1 MPPPE
6 QQQQQQQSSNN
17 NTRKQF
23 LVPPNSTLAQVVTET
38 YYFMLTRGMVQELLG
53 YFTST
58 AQKSLT
64 VGSAHAVCHSQ
75 QDFGLQL
82 QSFVGIVVQIKGVLQ
97 QNTVHQGV
105 LVLITG
111 TCVQPHALPFCH
123 SLLLVPTSSSSSA
136 EDDDDA
142 TNTNGGCCGFQ
153 IQNDAL
159 CFLTADA
166 PTAPTEE
173 E

>member
-1 MPPPE
+1 MPPPVQQ
-6 QQQQQQQSSNN
+6 QQQQQQQSSTTT
-17 NTRKQF
+17 TRKQF
-23 LVPPNSTLAQVVTET
+23 LVPPNSTLAQVVTEA
-38 YYFMLTRGMVQELLG
+38 YYVMLHRGMVEELLG

-64 VGSAHAVCHSQ
+64 VGSAHAVCHSR
-75 QDFGLQL
+75 QDCGLQL
-82 QSFVGIVVQIKGVLQ
+82 QSFVGMVVQIKGVLQ
-97 QNTVHQGV
+97 QSTVHQGV

-123 SLLLVPTSSSSSA
+123 SLLLVPTSSSSLQ
-136 EDDDDA
+136 DD
-142 TNTNGGCCGFQ
+142 NNGGGGGGGGGGFQ

-166 PTAPTEE
+166 PTEGE
-173 E
+173 